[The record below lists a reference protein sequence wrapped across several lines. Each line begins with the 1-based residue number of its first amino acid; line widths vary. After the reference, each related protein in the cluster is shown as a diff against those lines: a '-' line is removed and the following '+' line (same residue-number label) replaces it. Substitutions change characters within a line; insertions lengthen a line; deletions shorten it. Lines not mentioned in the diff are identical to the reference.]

1 MTVLIPLAEDEG
13 FQLIIL
19 RSSAARI
26 LSKRVQVSQ
35 RIWVDV
41 VADHARWEYVA
52 YLVKPKLV
60 RRSRGEPHNRVAD
73 DHAIGSLARHVRS
86 LSCLAHG
93 WCLVEYAS
101 RDELMPPK
109 KDAEPGEAQ
118 RPQPLTRGGEI
129 SQRDREI
136 VACG

>member
-41 VADHARWEYVA
+41 VADHARWEYVWSNLSW
-52 YLVKPKLV
+52 Y
-60 RRSRGEPHNRVAD
+60 VAPE
-73 DHAIGSLARHVRS
+73 ARPIIEWR
-86 LSCLAHG
+86 
-93 WCLVEYAS
+93 
-101 RDELMPPK
+101 MI
-109 KDAEPGEAQ
+109 
-118 RPQPLTRGGEI
+118 TR
-129 SQRDREI
+129 
-136 VACG
+136 